1 LKKES
6 AMTTSELPNGYYA
19 RAPTTDDL
27 DELAALLVAHDQA
40 RFGKAEWAAPAARE
54 WIASVWAT
62 PGFDVRRDAQIVL
75 ASTGAIAAY
84 ATLWRPDDASGFFVA
99 SPRLEPRYQPLDLD
113 AFLLRWAE
121 PLARQRAA
129 ALPSGV
135 TAALNSWVNG
145 PDQPAED
152 MLAREGF
159 TLEQRY
165 LRMEITMQAPPPA
178 PAWPA
183 GITARPF
190 VAGRDERAIFDLMQ
204 AAFAEGDDSYT
215 LNFEEWSRE
224 IFTPESNNPSLWTL
238 ADSGEGLAGAVISRL
253 DAGGHAGAIGWL
265 EDVGVQLAWRQRGLG
280 LAMLYHSFGVFYQRG
295 VVRCGLTVD
304 AQNASGAARLYERA
318 GMAAKLRQEIRYAK
332 PLR

>member
-1 LKKES
+1 
-6 AMTTSELPNGYYA
+6 MTTAELPNGYYA

-27 DELAALLVAHDQA
+27 DELAALLVAHEQA
-40 RFGKAEWAAPAARE
+40 RFGKAEWAAPAARA

-99 SPRLEPRYQPLDLD
+99 SPRLEPRYQPLGLD

-183 GITARPF
+183 GITARAF
-190 VAGRDERAIFDLMQ
+190 VTGRDERAVFDLMQ
-204 AAFAEGDDSYT
+204 AAFAGGNDAYVAT
-215 LNFEEWSRE
+215 FE
-224 IFTPESNNPSLWTL
+224 
-238 ADSGEGLAGAVISRL
+238 
-253 DAGGHAGAIGWL
+253 
-265 EDVGVQLAWRQRGLG
+265 
-280 LAMLYHSFGVFYQRG
+280 
-295 VVRCGLTVD
+295 
-304 AQNASGAARLYERA
+304 
-318 GMAAKLRQEIRYAK
+318 
-332 PLR
+332 